1 MESLR
6 RGLVPLTKRV
16 GRASKQAITQLSA
29 ARLDSLARRED
40 RAQRWVQGM
49 RFQRVQM
56 EATARGS
63 PASSSVFATRRGIG
77 RTSDG
82 GIVDGRG
89 REETGGGFRIQ
100 PARASPDT
108 IFAHLDKCSIAPAD
122 GLRGRGA
129 SLSPGLDSHLSE
141 SQGGNL
147 PSTLLE
153 TFPEACRLAVDAMCF
168 WPYPSLGNKSLAQVI
183 RFQRK
188 EQTMV
193 EESARRLAAGVDPG
207 IVPARF
213 LIGAA
218 RFAVDARLAPP
229 AKIAENLYKELSRR

>member
-1 MESLR
+1 MVASLMDVVGRKPAVVFAYNQRVPHPTPYLRTLISAQLLR
-6 RGLVPLTKRV
+6 RMGFEEEGQAYR
-16 GRASKQAITQLSA
+16 RA
-29 ARLDSLARRED
+29 
-40 RAQRWVQGM
+40 W
-49 RFQRVQM
+49 
-56 EATARGS
+56 
-63 PASSSVFATRRGIG
+63 TRIY
-77 RTSDG
+77 
-82 GIVDGRG
+82 
-89 REETGGGFRIQ
+89 
-100 PARASPDT
+100 PNPKA
-108 IFAHLDKCSIAPAD
+108 
-122 GLRGRGA
+122 
-129 SLSPGLDSHLSE
+129 
-141 SQGGNL
+141 GNL

-168 WPYPSLGNKSLAQVI
+168 RPYQSLGNKSLAQVI